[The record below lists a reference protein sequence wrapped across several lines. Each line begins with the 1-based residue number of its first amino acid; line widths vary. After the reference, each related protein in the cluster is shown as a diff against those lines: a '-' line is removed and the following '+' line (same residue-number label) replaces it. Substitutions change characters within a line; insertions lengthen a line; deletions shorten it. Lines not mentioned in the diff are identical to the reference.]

1 MCKEQYDLQIL
12 YYDHDFSKEK
22 FSIQMCRCCF
32 LKPQVILSLDEYNK
46 IDPINFIE
54 SHDNSI
60 KEFAPEWEGHCDL
73 SCDLNSRVKT
83 VLLGLSYACN
93 LKCYHCFHNIHKDLP
108 LLKETYLNTL
118 YKLKG
123 HNLEEISPSTSGEE
137 FIYYNEVRDWL
148 KTLTPKDVKK
158 IKHQTNLTLLN
169 RERILELKQI
179 SDETEVNY
187 FFMPSI
193 DGITKETYEATRI
206 GGSFEVVMQNLKDLV
221 DIFGPQNVKPSF
233 TIKEPNLP
241 DVCNIVSFFKNNFG
255 LDIDIG
261 ADVYDD
267 FCKAIQPLAYN
278 NSSDNQE
285 DA

>member
-46 IDPINFIE
+46 IDPIDFIE

-93 LKCYHCFHNIHKDLP
+93 LNCYHCFHNTHKDLS

-123 HNLEEISPSTSGEE
+123 HNLDEISPSTSGEE

-158 IKHQTNLTLLN
+158 VKHQTNLTLLN
-169 RERILELKQI
+169 REKILELKQI
-179 SDETEVNY
+179 SDETKVNY

-206 GGSFEVVMQNLKDLV
+206 GGKFKVVMQNLKDLV

-267 FCKAIQPLAYN
+267 FCKAIQPLAYD
-278 NSSDNQE
+278 NSNNQE

>member
-93 LKCYHCFHNIHKDLP
+93 LNCYHCFHNMHKDLS

-169 RERILELKQI
+169 REKILELKQI
-179 SDETEVNY
+179 SDETKVNY

-206 GGSFEVVMQNLKDLV
+206 GGKFKVVMQNLKDLV

-267 FCKAIQPLAYN
+267 FCKAIQPLAYD
-278 NSSDNQE
+278 NSNNQE

>member
-93 LKCYHCFHNIHKDLP
+93 LNCYHCFHNTHKDLS

-137 FIYYNEVRDWL
+137 FIYYYEVRDWL

-169 RERILELKQI
+169 REKILELKQI
-179 SDETEVNY
+179 SDETKVNY

-206 GGSFEVVMQNLKDLV
+206 GGKFKVVMQNLKDLV

-267 FCKAIQPLAYN
+267 FCKAIQPLAYD
-278 NSSDNQE
+278 NSNNQE

>member
-93 LKCYHCFHNIHKDLP
+93 LNCYHCFHNTHKDLS

-169 RERILELKQI
+169 REKILELKQI
-179 SDETEVNY
+179 SDETKVNY

-206 GGSFEVVMQNLKDLV
+206 GGKFKVVMQNLKDLV

-267 FCKAIQPLAYN
+267 FCKAIQPLAYD
-278 NSSDNQE
+278 NSNNQE

>member
-93 LKCYHCFHNIHKDLP
+93 LKCYHCFHNTHKDLP

-187 FFMPSI
+187 FFMPSV

-206 GGSFEVVMQNLKDLV
+206 GGKFEVVMQNLKDLV

-267 FCKAIQPLAYN
+267 FCKAIRPLAYDN
-278 NSSDNQE
+278 SDNQE

>member
-46 IDPINFIE
+46 IDPIDFIE

-93 LKCYHCFHNIHKDLP
+93 LKCYHCFHNIHRDLP

-206 GGSFEVVMQNLKDLV
+206 DGKFEVVMQNLKDLV

-241 DVCNIVSFFKNNFG
+241 DVCNIVGFFKNNFG

-278 NSSDNQE
+278 NSDNQE
-285 DA
+285 GA